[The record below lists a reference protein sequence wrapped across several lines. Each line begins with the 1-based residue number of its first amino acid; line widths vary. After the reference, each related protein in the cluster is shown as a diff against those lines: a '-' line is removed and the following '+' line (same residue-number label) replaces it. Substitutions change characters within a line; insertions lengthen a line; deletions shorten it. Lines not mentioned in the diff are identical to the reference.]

1 MTSGSEEI
9 RNLGYLAWKNNI
21 SWMESQSGVRW
32 DSLIS
37 SENARFN
44 KALSKVTYLTKKFQ
58 SQLTSKDTAP
68 WEIYGWTVKSIPFTP
83 QQIWTHK
90 KSGFSCKCWDADV
103 SEEYF
108 VAAVQHDKGFE
119 RFNVHIYNQKHE
131 LIQEIYNT
139 GPSVAIFNREIYY
152 LSSQVDLR
160 YYGVYKWNENDMLLK
175 QVYETSDPKEN
186 LELKRG
192 EDSSIYIVKGDFKKK
207 QYCLLPNLHWVS
219 TPHLASGIVSDTTML
234 PGINEPIEAFSFKGG
249 WIVTRV
255 RGIRTIWKMDIDGA
269 RGTLWIWGD
278 VSYDSRN
285 PYRLDISDIRYEPYM
300 INVTNW
306 KLSNTKPQPFP
317 SSYYDHP
324 LPAFVVHPTTKTIK
338 GLLVTAYG
346 AYGTPTHIGTL
357 ISRWRPLLLQG
368 WLIASVMVPGSG
380 DYDVA
385 WKESGQ
391 RLNRLESIHA
401 FRDSILSLKEEY
413 GIQSFRTALYGR
425 SAGGLLVTSVSIQN
439 PGLVGALYLESPYVD
454 VLRTI
459 TNPQLPLTT
468 LETSEFG
475 SLENPLNVLSTAQWS
490 PMEHIPEGGIPD
502 LFVVA
507 RADINDLQ
515 VYPYEVL
522 KFIHRI
528 RSSGGYNKLV
538 FIHKGLG
545 HFTTSTRSRAEDLA
559 LLNNWLDNSITRNK
573 NITLYYKMS
582 PTRKNRSHR
591 KNHSRKNH
599 SRKNHSRKN
608 RSHRR
613 NRNNSMVGGFLK
625 GPPPP
630 PTPCTPSA
638 GWSFTKS

>member
-68 WEIYGWTVKSIPFTP
+68 WEIYGWTVESIPFNP
-83 QQIWTHK
+83 QKIWTHR
-90 KSGFSCKCWDADV
+90 KSGFSCKCWDADI
-103 SEEYF
+103 SNDIF
-108 VAAVQHDKGFE
+108 VATVQDPMGFE
-119 RFNVHIYNQKHE
+119 RFHLEVYKIKNKIE
-131 LIQEIYNT
+131 LIQEIHHT
-139 GPSVAIFNREIYY
+139 GPDVAILNNEIYY
-152 LSSQVDLR
+152 LSSQKDLR
-160 YYGVYKWNENDMLLK
+160 YCAVYKWNPDNKDTLLK
-175 QVYETSDPKEN
+175 LVYEISDLRQN

-192 EDSSIYIVKGDFKKK
+192 EDGSVYIVRGDFKEK
-207 QYCLLPNLHWVS
+207 QYCLIPTLHWIS
-219 TPHLASGIVSDTTML
+219 TPHLTSGIVSDTTRL
-234 PGINEPIEAFSFKGG
+234 PGINDPIESYSFKAG

-255 RGIRTIWKMDIDGA
+255 RGIRTIWKIHTDGP
-269 RGTLWIWGD
+269 RGALWIWGD
-278 VSYDSRN
+278 VSYDSRD
-285 PYRLDISDIRYEPYM
+285 PFHLDVSDIRYEPYV
-300 INVTNW
+300 IKIKENGW
-306 KLSNTKPQPFP
+306 KVSKTSPIQFA
-317 SSYYDHP
+317 STYYDHP
-324 LPAFVVHPTTKTIK
+324 LPAFVVHPRTKSVK
-338 GLLVTAYG
+338 GLLITAYG
-346 AYGTPTHIGTL
+346 AYGIPTHIGTL
-357 ISRWRPLLLQG
+357 ISRWKPLLLQG
-368 WLIASVMVPGSG
+368 WIIASVMVPGSG

-439 PGLVGALYLESPYVD
+439 PGLVGALYVESPYVD

-475 SLENPLNVLSTAQWS
+475 SLENPLNVLTTAQWS

-599 SRKNHSRKN
+599 SRKN
-608 RSHRR
+608 RSNRR

-625 GPPPP
+625 GPVHHAPVVHH
-630 PTPCTPSA
+630 
-638 GWSFTKS
+638 GRHR